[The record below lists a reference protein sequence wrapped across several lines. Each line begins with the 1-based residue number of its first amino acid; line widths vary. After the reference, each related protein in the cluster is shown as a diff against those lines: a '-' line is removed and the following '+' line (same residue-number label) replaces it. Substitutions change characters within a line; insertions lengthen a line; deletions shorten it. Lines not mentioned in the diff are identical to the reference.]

1 MKKLSFIQVFKL
13 SNLFKKLNFSI
24 KTKQEDNKLTNNI
37 VNGDNLSTDQTSM
50 ISNLLKLGNIEVS
63 DVMVPRADI
72 VAISNDSDIRNVLN
86 KFLKASHSRMPIYDK
101 SLDNI
106 KGKAKKVLGK
116 LNTDSKLT
124 DYIKKKMG
132 K

>member
-1 MKKLSFIQVFKL
+1 MKKFITLIIVSLSF
-13 SNLFKKLNFSI
+13 SNLTNAVENCQKYNTVLQNKKYKECLAEGGNI
-24 KTKQEDNKLTNNI
+24 TKQN
-37 VNGDNLSTDQTSM
+37 
-50 ISNLLKLGNIEVS
+50 
-63 DVMVPRADI
+63 
-72 VAISNDSDIRNVLN
+72 
-86 KFLKASHSRMPIYDK
+86 K

-106 KGKAKKVLGK
+106 KGKAKKVIGK

>member
-1 MKKLSFIQVFKL
+1 MKKFIALIIVTLSF
-13 SNLFKKLNFSI
+13 SNLTGAAENCQKYNTVLQSKKFKECLAEGGNV
-24 KTKQEDNKLTNNI
+24 TKQNKN
-37 VNGDNLSTDQTSM
+37 
-50 ISNLLKLGNIEVS
+50 
-63 DVMVPRADI
+63 
-72 VAISNDSDIRNVLN
+72 
-86 KFLKASHSRMPIYDK
+86 
-101 SLDNI
+101 LDNI